1 MEQIEFFDTQSGEKV
16 RFYVLEQ
23 TKLGGEQYLL
33 VTDLHP
39 DDEDAM
45 AYIFRAVGDD
55 GADMTYEEVD
65 DEETLGI
72 LSGIFEELL
81 EDTSL
86 Q

>member
-1 MEQIEFFDTQSGEKV
+1 MDTQSGEEV

-23 TKLGGEQYLL
+23 TELGGEHYLL

-39 DDEDAM
+39 DDENAL
-45 AYIFRAVGDD
+45 AHIFRVVGDD

-65 DEETLGI
+65 DGETLGI

-86 Q
+86 R